1 MRSLTVKRW
10 GSIASAV
17 ILSVVV
23 AFLSGALVEWVSK
36 LADIEYPAEEFGLAV
51 KYPEGFWIYGTGMFI
66 AVAISGSLLSLFAR
80 RAVIRVDGY
89 DRPTGSMKLQIW
101 AHLIAGLGVACSSL
115 NPALG
120 PLVFMIG
127 LGCFVIS
134 IQQECPHHSHLL
146 ES

>member
-1 MRSLTVKRW
+1 MKSLKFRRW
-10 GSIASAV
+10 ANIFTAILIA
-17 ILSVVV
+17 VVMG
-23 AFLSGALVEWVSK
+23 FLSAALTQWVSK
-36 LADIEYPAEEFGLAV
+36 LSDFEYPAEEFGLAV
-51 KYPEGFWIYGTGMFI
+51 TYPDGFWVYGATLFFAVTI
-66 AVAISGSLLSLFAR
+66 AGSFLSISIR
-80 RAVIRVDGY
+80 RAVVTVDRY
-89 DRPTGSMKLQIW
+89 ANPTGSMQIQIW